1 MKIQRRSVMSV
12 LLLLCAC
19 FALVSCDPLAP
30 LYYDEEPIPNRYIVK
45 IKDKHARA
53 FLKGEF
59 KEQLTRSGFP
69 NAIKRTSNVF
79 GMAVVDM
86 PDDQVDSVRSIDGVE
101 YVEQDGRVYA
111 DVVGS
116 WGLDRID
123 QDDLPLDEKFN
134 PQGDGTGV
142 HVYVIDGGIHY
153 THEEFGGRAHFAYDI
168 YDDGRAGLDCTGHG
182 THCAGTVGGKTY
194 GVAKNV
200 TLWSV
205 RVLGCSGSGTKSGV
219 MEGMDWVA
227 VHAKT
232 PTVVSMS
239 VGGSAS
245 TAQNM
250 VVAKMHNAGVTV
262 VVSAGN
268 NDYSA
273 CRKSPASAEKAITV
287 GSVTKTDARSYFS
300 NYGTCVDIFGPGSS
314 ILSAGIKSD
323 RDVATKSGTSMATP
337 HVAGAAALELGRNPN
352 LTPSE
357 VKDNLIKKSLRD
369 RVANPGPES
378 PNLYLRI

>member
-1 MKIQRRSVMSV
+1 MKFLV
-12 LLLLCAC
+12 LLSA
-19 FALVSCDPLAP
+19 FFVITHCDPLAP

-45 IKDKHARA
+45 IKDIRARD
-53 FLKGEF
+53 FLKGQF
-59 KEQLTRSGFP
+59 QDQLTRSGFP
-69 NAIKRTSNVF
+69 NAIKKTSHTF
-79 GMAVVDM
+79 GMVVLEI
-86 PDDQVDSVRSIDGVE
+86 PDDQINLVRSMDGIE
-101 YVEQDGRVYA
+101 YIEQDGLVYE
-111 DVVGS
+111 DTVGS

-123 QDDLPLDEKFN
+123 QDDLPLDGSFA

-153 THEEFGGRAHFAYDI
+153 THDEFEGRAHFAYDI

-194 GVAKNV
+194 GVARNV

-205 RVLGCSGSGTKSGV
+205 RVLGCSGSGSKSGV

-227 VHAKT
+227 ENAKA
-232 PTVVSMS
+232 PAVVSMS

-245 TAQNM
+245 VAQNN
-250 VVAKMHNAGVTV
+250 VVSKMHNAGVTV

-273 CRKSPASAEKAITV
+273 CRKSPASAKKAITV

-300 NYGTCVDIFGPGSS
+300 NYGTCVDIFAPGSS
-314 ILSAGIKSD
+314 ILSAGIRTD
-323 RDVATKSGTSMATP
+323 RDTTYKSGTSMATP
-337 HVAGAAALELGRNPN
+337 HVAGAAALELGRNPS
-352 LTPSE
+352 LTPGG
-357 VKDNLIKKSLRD
+357 VKDILVKKALRD

-378 PNLYLRI
+378 PNLYLKI